1 MNVIKLNNLEVEVE
15 AYNKNTYVND
25 GNVMSTAYC
34 TLKTNDT
41 TTLNAMM
48 LETITSIE
56 IKHDGTVIY
65 SLGNLNAR
73 IESITESL
81 ADDRVIVNLNLA
93 FSNT

>member
-15 AYNKNTYVND
+15 SYNKNTYLND
-25 GNVMSTAYC
+25 GNVMSNAYC

-48 LETITSIE
+48 LEAITSIE
-56 IKHDGTVIY
+56 IEHDGIVIY
-65 SLGNLNAR
+65 SLSNLNAR

-81 ADDRVIVNLNLA
+81 ADDRVVVNLNLA

>member
-1 MNVIKLNNLEVEVE
+1 MNVIKLNNLEVEIEV
-15 AYNKNTYVND
+15 YNKNTYVND
-25 GNVMSTAYC
+25 GVVMSTAYC
-34 TLKTNDT
+34 TLKTTDT

>member
-15 AYNKNTYVND
+15 SYNKNTYLND
-25 GNVMSTAYC
+25 GVVMSTAYC

-41 TTLNAMM
+41 TALNAMM

-73 IESITESL
+73 IDSITESL
-81 ADDRVIVNLNLA
+81 TEDRVVVNLNLA